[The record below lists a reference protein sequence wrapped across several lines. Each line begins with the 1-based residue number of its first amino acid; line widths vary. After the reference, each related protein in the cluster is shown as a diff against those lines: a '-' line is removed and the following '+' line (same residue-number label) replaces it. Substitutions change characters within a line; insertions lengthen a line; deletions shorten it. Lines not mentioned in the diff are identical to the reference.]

1 MREGCLPRGN
11 SGVSLRLES
20 VNDETIS
27 MLYDP
32 SKPESEIKNH
42 EQVKILKDFKVEFL
56 GNAPEQI
63 FHLRHRKRAH

>member
-1 MREGCLPRGN
+1 
-11 SGVSLRLES
+11 
-20 VNDETIS
+20 